1 MRLTTRQIEHT
12 LDQIEAQAIPD
23 DNPVIPQLTKTFG
36 DHTYFLDSDGLNIV
50 ETVDGPENGGETA
63 TVVKV
68 GSWTDGTHTTL
79 TVHEPEVTDLVV
91 DVGPEK

>member
-50 ETVDGPENGGETA
+50 ETVDNPENGGETA

-68 GSWTDGTHTTL
+68 GSWTDETHTTL
-79 TVHEPEVTDLVV
+79 AVHEPEVTDLVV

>member
-23 DNPVIPQLTKTFG
+23 DNPVIPQLNETFG
-36 DHTYFLDSDGLNIV
+36 DHTYFLDGDGLNIV
-50 ETVDGPENGGETA
+50 ETIEDAENGGETA

-79 TVHEPEVTDLVV
+79 AMHEPEVTDLVV